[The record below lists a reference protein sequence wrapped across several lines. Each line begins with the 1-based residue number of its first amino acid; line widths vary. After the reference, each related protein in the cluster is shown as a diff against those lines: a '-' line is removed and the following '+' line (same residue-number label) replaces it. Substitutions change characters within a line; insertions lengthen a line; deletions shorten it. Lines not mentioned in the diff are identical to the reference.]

1 MKVFPLKSGKR
12 QGCPLSPIIIQLS
25 FESPSYINQRRK
37 TKGIQIEKE
46 IKLSL
51 FTDDMILCTGNS
63 KDVTRK
69 FLKLISEYSKV
80 AGYKINIQKS
90 LNSYTLKMKNQTK
103 KLRKQSHSSLK

>member
-1 MKVFPLKSGKR
+1 MSTLT
-12 QGCPLSPIIIQLS
+12 IIIQLS

-51 FTDDMILCTGNS
+51 FTDDMILCTGSS